1 VTPRAGRQSGDG
13 RFPWRAVLVLAVA
26 AVFGACAGPAGPT
39 RAVLEQRA
47 AAAGFMRQRL
57 DAGDMTLVGWIGP
70 DRAPVG
76 AASGHLA
83 VFIEGDGAAWPD
95 RDRPPA
101 DPTPRHT
108 VALDLAVAS
117 RLPHVAALARP
128 CQYERAA
135 ACRVSDWTVDRFS
148 PQAVARMDTALDDL
162 KHQTGAETLVLVGY
176 SGGAFLAARL
186 AVARAD
192 VRGLVTVAGVID
204 PAAWTRHHRVTAL
217 PGLDPRTAR
226 RLARLPQ
233 AHLLGEN
240 DRIVPPAW
248 ARGVLEHHGLGAPT
262 HRVSVLEGQAHAC
275 CWGTAWPALERDLG
289 DVLSPEW
296 GRSVE
301 E

>member
-1 VTPRAGRQSGDG
+1 
-13 RFPWRAVLVLAVA
+13 VLVVVLLAGL
-26 AVFGACAGPAGPT
+26 GACAGSAGPS

-47 AAAGFMRQRL
+47 AEAGFTRQRL

-70 DRAPVG
+70 DRVPG
-76 AASGHLA
+76 DTWSGPLA
-83 VFIEGDGAAWPD
+83 VFFEGDGAAWPA

-101 DPTPRHT
+101 DPTPRHP

-117 RLPHVAALARP
+117 RLPRVAVLARP
-128 CQYERAA
+128 CQYEQPP

-148 PQAVARMDTALDDL
+148 PRSVARMDAALDDL
-162 KHQTGAETLVLVGY
+162 KERTGVETLVLVGY

-186 AVARAD
+186 AAARAD

-204 PAAWTRHHRVTAL
+204 PAAWTRHHGVTAL
-217 PGLDPRTAR
+217 PGLDARTAD

-233 AHLLGEN
+233 AHLLGED

-248 ARGVLEHHGLGAPT
+248 ARGVLARHGLGAPA
-262 HRVSVLEGQAHAC
+262 HRVRVLEGQSHAC
-275 CWGTAWPALERDLG
+275 CWGAAWPALERDLAG
-289 DVLSPEW
+289 IFSPQR